1 MATMAKVR
9 SARVDMRTREARAQG
24 RDTREELMEA
34 ALAVFAE
41 RGYRE
46 ASVDDVAE
54 RAGYSKGAF
63 YWHFPS
69 KDDLFYALLEE
80 RVLKPWEESIRLL
93 ETAPPDQDMAPEAT
107 RLFGQILRGE
117 REFLLIQ
124 YEVWAQAVRD
134 PKLRRRYVNRRRKLR
149 AAMGRAVGAR
159 LETLGAPPLE
169 PGGEERLATIF
180 IAAALGLAQER
191 LVDANA
197 VSDDLMGETFQL
209 IYAGHVKRSAG

>member
-1 MATMAKVR
+1 
-9 SARVDMRTREARAQG
+9 
-24 RDTREELMEA
+24 MEA

-46 ASVDDVAE
+46 ASVDEVAE

-80 RVLKPWEESIRLL
+80 RVLKPWEESIRVL
-93 ETAPPDQDMAPEAT
+93 ESAPADQDMAPEAT
-107 RLFGQILRGE
+107 RLFGQLLRGE

-134 PKLRRRYVNRRRKLR
+134 PKLRRRYTRRRRQLR
-149 AAMGRAVGAR
+149 VAMGRAVAAR

-197 VSDDLMGETFQL
+197 VPDDLMGETFEL
-209 IYAGHVKRSAG
+209 IYAGHLKRSGG